1 MYKAKILAAAVK
13 IAEEIGYTNVLK
25 RHISAKLKIGMGTVN
40 SNWGTMKA
48 LRKAIVLE
56 AIETSNN
63 TIIAQALVAGDL
75 TARRLEAKRRAAALA
90 TLAA

>member
-1 MYKAKILAAAVK
+1 MYKAKILAAAIK
-13 IAEEIGYTNVLK
+13 LSEELGYTNVRK
-25 RHISAKLKIGMGTVN
+25 RHVASKLNIGMGTVN

-48 LRKAIVLE
+48 LRKAVVLE
-56 AIETSNN
+56 AIETNNN

-75 TARRLEAKRRAAALA
+75 TARRLDPKRRAAALA